1 MSFDP
6 ATLLSMEVSEAN
18 ATKYISVP
26 AGEWPARIV
35 DFKGRSAKNAET
47 GVETPV
53 IDIFFG
59 ITDPKVIET
68 TGMDEP
74 RVRQSLFLDLNPNGG
89 LATGEGKNVKLGK
102 LRDVLGQNKPGQP
115 WRFDML
121 RGGIVKVKVSHAPN
135 PKDPENPYVNVDAVS
150 KL

>member
-6 ATLLSMEVSEAN
+6 NSFMQMEVTDAN

-35 DFKGRSAKNAET
+35 DVKGRVVKNADGNES
-47 GVETPV
+47 PV
-53 IDIFFG
+53 VDVFYG
-59 ITDPKVIET
+59 ITDPKVVEL

-74 RVRQSLFLDLNPNGG
+74 RVRQSLFLDMNPSGG
-89 LATGEGKNVKLGK
+89 LAVGEGKNVKLGK
-102 LRDVLGQNKPGQP
+102 LRDVLGQNQAGVR
-115 WRFDML
+115 WNFDML
-121 RGGIVKVKVSHAPN
+121 RGGIVKVKVSHSPN
-135 PKDPENPYVNVDAVS
+135 PKDAENPYVNVDAVS